1 MKKIKIIVVGVGPRG
16 INWLK
21 VIKRSSIVELLGVCD
36 LEQKTKQKLKLIGLS
51 NIPFYTNL
59 KKSIIELRPEI
70 VLLSTPPFNR
80 MKDIKICA
88 SFKLP
93 ILVEKPLAI
102 NIKEAKK
109 IVDHMINKKL
119 LLMVGLNFR
128 YLPVTQKFKKLLN
141 KKIVGKPAYAKFIY
155 ERWRDGKLKHL
166 NKYPLVMKHPML
178 WEQSIHHFDLIRY
191 IYKSDVK
198 TVYALTWNPSWSM
211 YKHDTN
217 VSALL
222 ELKNGMVV
230 NYLGTWQGNFK
241 KFNFEWR
248 TECDKGTIIQ
258 KDQFSDLYYNKKDS
272 SKLIKVSLKKIK
284 MWQDDAEFLLKDFIE
299 SLKNKRKIKTLG
311 KDHLK
316 SLYIV
321 EACINSAKRG
331 KKIDLKNDFI

>member
-1 MKKIKIIVVGVGPRG
+1 MKKIRILVVGIGPRG

-21 VIKRSSIVELLGVCD
+21 IIKRSLIVELVGVCD
-36 LEQKTKQKLKLIGLS
+36 LEKKTKQKLKLLGLS

-59 KKSIIELRPEI
+59 RKSIIQSQPES

-80 MKDIKICA
+80 MNDIKICA
-88 SFKLP
+88 FYKLP
-93 ILVEKPLAI
+93 ILVEKPLST
-102 NIKEAKK
+102 NLKEAKK
-109 IVDHMINKKL
+109 VVNFMINKKL

-128 YLPVTQKFKKLLN
+128 YLPVTQEFKKLLKN
-141 KKIVGKPAYAKFIY
+141 NIIGKPAYAKFIY
-155 ERWRDGKLKHL
+155 ERWRDGKLKYL

-217 VSALL
+217 VSAIL
-222 ELKNGMVV
+222 ELKNGMII

-248 TECDKGTIIQ
+248 TECEKGTIIQ
-258 KDQFSDLYYNKKDS
+258 KDQFSDLYYNKSNS
-272 SKLIKVSLKKIK
+272 SKLIKVSLKKIT
-284 MWQDDAEFLLKDFIE
+284 MWKDDAELLLKDFIE
-299 SLKNKRKIKTLG
+299 SLYNKRKINILG
-311 KDHLK
+311 KDHLR
-316 SLYIV
+316 SLDIV
-321 EACINSAKRG
+321 EACINSAKNG
-331 KKIDLKNDFI
+331 KKIVLKNNFK